1 MERLNCNWIVWYH
14 YDINSWTIDSFVEL
28 VKITTVEEFWYFVES
43 LKSINNLLIEHLY
56 IMREGIKPM
65 WEDSKNRNGGCW
77 SIKIDIKDTYI
88 TFVKI
93 LMYLITENILINN
106 EENLS
111 EEITGVSLCQ
121 KNNYNCILQIWN
133 SDKKYNKVNYLPK
146 EITDTFGFN
155 ILFRLHQPEY

>member
-28 VKITTVEEFWYFVES
+28 VKITTVQEFWYFVES
-43 LKSINNLLIEHLY
+43 LKTISNLLIEHIY
-56 IMREGIKPM
+56 IMREGVKPM
-65 WEDSKNRNGGCW
+65 WEDPRNRNGGCW

-146 EITDTFGFN
+146 EFTEQFGYDV
-155 ILFRLHQPEY
+155 LFRTHQPEY